1 MKKFFSLF
9 FSIWFVLILCIFENI
24 QASRCVGKNS
34 RVLVCHCRRADD
46 RAPGACHCFQL
57 QLLLSQGDRP
67 GRDAV
72 AKFQPCPELSIHAWS
87 LRWESKNPK
96 ISFARVAKMSHS
108 PWYTR
113 AFFKHQSNEIFYVI
127 LEIANLWLE
136 SRLFYSSVAVFPNA
150 FVAIFSALQNCCSCD
165 VTRSKASSRQQEN
178 LFCSLVFPHF
188 SLLLSNI
195 IFTKNRKN
203 WR

>member
-72 AKFQPCPELSIHAWS
+72 TKFQPCPELSIHAWS

-150 FVAIFSALQNCCSCD
+150 FVAIFSAVL
-165 VTRSKASSRQQEN
+165 VTSQEVKPAVGSKK
-178 LFCSLVFPHF
+178 
-188 SLLLSNI
+188 
-195 IFTKNRKN
+195 IFFVL
-203 WR
+203 